1 MRNLV
6 QQPPVAGKLVVRWLS
21 GRVWRSWTLTS
32 LVALLALAACLL
44 GSAPAWAVRG
54 HEFSGTLGEACVS
67 SPCGPRQLK
76 APSALAVDEASGD
89 VYVLDEGN
97 ARVQRFGAK
106 GEYLGQ
112 FDASGEF
119 EVTSDAEPQKEG
131 TPAPTGA
138 LSFSS
143 EVQVS
148 GIAVDN
154 SCSLRGLAEPQCAV
168 SDPSHD
174 DVYVLDP
181 GHAVIDKFNPRGEYL
196 GQITEVITEGSAKP
210 LSLPSGVAVDKQG
223 SVWVIQNKGGF
234 QGILERFTNGE
245 PNAFE
250 EPLELQSGGFLAPG
264 LAVDG
269 EGAFYRLSEPNGGFF
284 QAEKLSPQGHVT
296 DEEFGLQSATGLAA
310 DELTDNAFIDNATSI
325 GAFAPEGEELERL
338 TVPGKHG
345 SGLGTDAGQEVLY
358 AADKEANLINVY
370 TPKLAGPPTVENDA
384 VSEASA
390 DSASF
395 TGEINPRG
403 APTTYRFEY
412 GPCDTPSTCA
422 QSPYPSSVPVPDGP
436 VGEDF
441 ELEAVEAKVQGL
453 SATTTYHVRLTARN
467 EAGGTVNEASGEE
480 TTFITEGAGGGLV
493 LPDARQW
500 EMVSPAEKLGALIA
514 PIKES
519 GMVAAAASGSGI
531 TYLANA
537 PIETQPQ
544 GYAKE
549 AQILSTRSG
558 GAWRSENL
566 TVPHGAVTTE
576 SVGPGHEYH
585 QFSEDLLY
593 SFVQPYGV
601 FTPSI
606 SAEASEQ
613 TAFRRSDYANGD
625 PAKTCDPLSMNC
637 FRPLVSGA
645 AGFANVP
652 AGTVFGALSVSGGT
666 CPKPTITCGP
676 EVEDATADGSH
687 AVLRS
692 SVALTE
698 APIAGEELYEWD
710 AQAPPATQLQLIS
723 LLPGAGG
730 PASKPKLGFQNR
742 NTRGA
747 LSSDGSR
754 VVFEAQSP
762 AALYMR
768 DSARGQ
774 TVQLDKAEAACE
786 GEGECE
792 SGGGRFQLASTDGSR
807 VLFTDRH
814 RLSAGAGKAGR
825 EDLYECQIVTGS
837 GGEDECQLSDLT
849 PETGGE
855 SADVLET
862 VIGASE
868 DGQWVYFMA
877 NGVLTSQADSEGEQA
892 KAGGCAGNAPA
903 GKTCNLYLRNG
914 GQTRL
919 VAVLSSGD
927 RTDWSQE
934 LRSLPARVSENGQW
948 LALMSERSLTGYD
961 NSDAKSGRPDAE
973 VYLYDAANN
982 KLRCASCLPSGARP
996 TGVEYKKLE
1005 RGLAGGPRETWPS
1018 NALVAANVPGWVG
1031 DAEAGLNSRHQPRY
1045 LADDGRLF
1053 FNSADG
1059 LVPQDVNATEDVY
1072 QYEPPGVGSCSE
1084 ESSGF
1089 AARSGGCVNLISS
1102 GESSQESAF
1111 LDASQSGDDVFF
1123 LTLQALIPTED
1134 RDSARDVYDAHACS
1148 GASPCPPEGAAEP
1161 APCDTGDSCK
1171 AAPAPQ
1177 PEIFGSPASA
1187 QFSGPGNPAPPPQG
1201 KPKPPTRAELLAK
1214 ALKSCRS
1221 RYAHA
1226 KKRRQS
1232 CERQARAKYGAKKAK
1247 KAGAKKAGKANG
1259 GSRRRQ

>member
-1 MRNLV
+1 MLV
-6 QQPPVAGKLVVRWLS
+6 KDPVAPVPPSPVAGKLVVRWLS

-32 LVALLALAACLL
+32 LVALLALAAFLL
-44 GSAPAWAVRG
+44 GSVPAWAVRG
-54 HEFSGTLGEACVS
+54 HEFSGTLGEACAS
-67 SPCGPRQLK
+67 APCGPRELK

-112 FDASGEF
+112 FDASGKF
-119 EVTSDAEPQKEG
+119 EVTSDPEPQKEG
-131 TPAPTGA
+131 TPAPTGT
-138 LSFSS
+138 LSFSGKA
-143 EVQVS
+143 QVS

-154 SCSLRGLAEPQCAV
+154 SCSLQGLAEPQCAV

-174 DVYVLDP
+174 DVYVIDP

-196 GQITEVITEGSAKP
+196 GQITETIAEGSAEP

-223 SVWVIQNKGGF
+223 SVWVIQKDHNVRLGL
-234 QGILERFTNGE
+234 LERFANTEAN
-245 PNAFE
+245 PFE
-250 EPLELQSGGFLAPG
+250 GPLEVQSGRGFLSPG

-269 EGAFYRLSEPNGGFF
+269 EGAFYRLTEPNGGFF
-284 QAEKLSPQGHVT
+284 QAEKLNPQGHIT

-310 DELTDNAFIDNATSI
+310 DQLTDNAFIDNASSI
-325 GAFAPEGEELERL
+325 GAFASEGKELERL
-338 TVPGKHG
+338 TVPGEHG

-412 GPCDTPSTCA
+412 GPCNSPSTCA

-441 ELEAVEAKVQGL
+441 ELEAVEAHVQGL
-453 SATTTYHVRLTARN
+453 SAARSYHVRLTARN

-480 TTFITEGAGGGLV
+480 KTFITEGAGGGLV

-500 EMVSPAEKLGALIA
+500 EMVSPAEKLGALLA
-514 PIKES
+514 PIKET
-519 GMVAAAASGSGI
+519 GMVAAAASGDGI

-576 SVGPGHEYH
+576 PVGPGHEYH

-593 SFVQPYGV
+593 SFVQPFGV

-637 FRPLVSGA
+637 FRPLVTGA

-652 AGTVFGALSVSGGT
+652 AGTVFGA
-666 CPKPTITCGP
+666 CPNFTLVCGP
-676 EVEDATADGSH
+676 EVEDATPDGGH

-710 AQAPPATQLQLIS
+710 AQAAPSSQLQLIS
-723 LLPGAGG
+723 VLPGAGG
-730 PASKPKLGFQNR
+730 PASGPKLGFQNR

-747 LSSDGSR
+747 ISGDGSR

-807 VLFTDRH
+807 VLFTDSR
-814 RLSAGAGKAGR
+814 RLTGNAGKAAGG
-825 EDLYECQIVTGS
+825 EDLYECEVVTGS
-837 GGEDECQLSDLT
+837 GGEDECLLSDLT

-855 SADVLET
+855 SANVLGT
-862 VIGASE
+862 VIGSSE
-868 DGQWVYFMA
+868 DGQWVYFTA
-877 NGVLTSQADSEGEQA
+877 NGVLASQADSEGEQA
-892 KAGGCAGNAPA
+892 KAGGCTLSTAPA
-903 GKTCNLYLRNG
+903 GKTCNLYLRHG

-919 VAVLSSGD
+919 VAVLGSGD
-927 RTDWSQE
+927 LKDWAQE
-934 LRSLPARVSENGQW
+934 LRGLPARVSPSGQW

-961 NSDAKSGRPDAE
+961 NGDAKTGRPDAE
-973 VYLYDAANN
+973 VYLYDAAAD
-982 KLRCASCLPSGARP
+982 KLRCASCLASGARP
-996 TGVEYKKLE
+996 SGVEYKKLE
-1005 RGLAGGPRETWPS
+1005 PGSGGLVGGPRDIWPS
-1018 NALVAANVPGWVG
+1018 SALVAANVPGWVG

-1111 LDASQSGDDVFF
+1111 LDASQSGNDVFF
-1123 LTLQALIPTED
+1123 LTSQALIPTED

-1148 GASPCPPEGAAEP
+1148 GASPCPPEEAAEP

-1187 QFSGPGNPAPPPQG
+1187 QFSGPGNPAPVPQV
-1201 KPKPPTRAELLAK
+1201 KPKVTVLTRAQKLAA
-1214 ALKSCRS
+1214 ALKACKKDRLKSTRVGCEKQ
-1221 RYAHA
+1221 A
-1226 KKRRQS
+1226 KK
-1232 CERQARAKYGAKKAK
+1232 KYGVKPKAK
-1247 KAGAKKAGKANG
+1247 PKRKKK
-1259 GSRRRQ
+1259 